1 MADTKTS
8 EVKPPRK
15 RGLWWRVLLW
25 FVAIFVVLVVV
36 VYFVATSSAFL
47 QHQILPR
54 VSKSINAEVT
64 VSSAE
69 LHPFSLVVLHD
80 LKVQPM
86 TQATNQP
93 PLLTAREARVKYS
106 LLDIIGG
113 NIHVDDMVIDSPR
126 IQIVTNADGTSNLD
140 PLLKGKAE
148 SGKRESGKNGKAA
161 KPLQVNVRKVTI
173 SDGSLSFIENHENGT
188 RDLVEL
194 TNLGVTLTGLRNG
207 EAGKVQMSAIL
218 RDENN
223 PPAPAMYGLLQA
235 KVDGSFNF
243 SFTPDLK
250 ANKIFGDAHLDISQA
265 AGAFSD
271 FAKLTG
277 VLHCDLSPTEIKEV
291 SLNFEKD
298 GVHLGELRASGPF
311 EAAKSQG
318 KLNVELLAV
327 DKKVLNL
334 LGAKSGFDFG
344 STTIT
349 STNQIELSKE
359 GKAIA
364 AVGELTAGKFQLSR
378 TNESTPAIDLRAD
391 YNVSVDQTE
400 QTALLQ
406 KLNVAGTQNGKTLLR
421 GELTS
426 PMTLAWGNQTNAVG
440 DSAFTL
446 AVTKLNLADWKVFL
460 GELTSA
466 GILDLN
472 LKLLSQQSGKRLTF
486 EATNQIENLAV
497 DLGGQKLNDVTVAF
511 NAHGTATDLKQFN
524 LSDYGL
530 QLAKSNRTALNI
542 SGSGTYNLTNQN
554 ADLQVDLKATLGRL
568 LPLLGQTNMTASAGA
583 AELKGH
589 VTQKAETQT
598 VNGTLTLTNFTG
610 NFAGNEFTDFAT
622 AMALDVSKTPEQI
635 EIRKAAGTLTENRKA
650 GGSFDLSG
658 NYSLGKTPSQLAVKF
673 SGLNENGL
681 RPFLASMLAGKKL
694 VSVAVDGTASAQ
706 RGANGDSAIKADLQV
721 TNLVVSDPAHALPA
735 TPLEAK
741 MRLDASLAKQIAEVR
756 QLQLTLTPTV
766 RAKNQFQ
773 LQGKVDMSKTNAMQ
787 GSLTLSSD
795 SLDLT
800 SYYDLFAG
808 TNQAA
813 TAKNQ
818 KAGNAPAA
826 ASQAA
831 SSSAQALAT
840 NQLPFRNFTVEVN
853 VREFYLR
860 EIAATNFLTTVKLD
874 GSHVSLKPFQLTLNS
889 SPMRLSADVDM
900 SVPGYKWAVMFATT
914 NVPFTP
920 LWNTFEADAK
930 GQVAGTLSAFLD
942 LSGVGTEGESLQK
955 SLKGTFNIGTTN
967 LNLDV
972 SKIRSPVLRDIV
984 AVVAKLPDLFDNPV
998 SGAES
1003 LLSGMAGKTL
1013 GKVSGGLGDDVSR
1026 SPIDIIT
1033 ARGTAGDGRVTV
1045 EQAIARSTVFEAD
1058 ITNGTVTLAP
1068 VLTNSPINF
1077 PISIALSGPIAQ
1089 RIPYLASN
1097 DTSTNAVASTNSN
1110 ASASTNATANL
1121 SYVKVPDF
1129 YVEKGT
1135 LGKPKPSINAG
1146 SLGKGVIQK
1155 IIPGLGGGGGT
1166 NGTGNLLQGI
1176 GGLLHAGGGNTNQT
1190 GTNQPSTNQSPVN
1203 NLLNRFLK

>member
-1 MADTKTS
+1 MADTDTKTP
-8 EVKPPRK
+8 EAKPPRK
-15 RGLWWRVLLW
+15 RGLWLRVLLW
-25 FVAIFVVLVVV
+25 FVAVFVVLLVV

-54 VSKSINAEVT
+54 VSKSINADVT

-80 LKVQPM
+80 LKVQPV

-113 NIHVDDMVIDSPR
+113 NIHVDELMIDSPR

-140 PLLKGKAE
+140 PLLKSKGEKAKSGKAE
-148 SGKRESGKNGKAA
+148 SGKNS
-161 KPLQVNVRKVTI
+161 KPLQVNVRKATI
-173 SDGSLSFIENHENGT
+173 SDGSLSFIENHQNGT

-207 EAGKVQMSAIL
+207 EAGKMQFSAIL

-250 ANKIFGDAHLDISQA
+250 PNKIFGDAHLDISQA

-271 FAKLTG
+271 FAKLIG

-311 EAAKSQG
+311 EAQKSQG

-359 GKAIA
+359 GKAIS
-364 AVGELTAGKFQLSR
+364 AVGELSAGKFQLSR
-378 TNESTPAIDLRAD
+378 TNESTPAVDLRAD
-391 YNVSVDQTE
+391 YNVSMDQTE

-406 KLNVAGTQNGKTLLR
+406 KLNVAGTQNGRALLR

-426 PMTLAWGNQTNAVG
+426 PMTLAWGSQTNTVG
-440 DSAFTL
+440 DSAFSL

-460 GELTSA
+460 GELASA

-472 LKLLSQQSGKRLTF
+472 LKVLSQQSGKKLTF
-486 EATNQIENLAV
+486 DATNQIENLAV
-497 DLGGQKLNDVTVAF
+497 SLGGQKLNDVSLVL
-511 NAHGTATDLKQFN
+511 NAHGTAADLKQFN

-530 QLAKSNRTALNI
+530 QLGKSNRTALTI

-554 ADLQVDLKATLGRL
+554 ADLQVDLKATLARF
-568 LPLLGQTNMTASAGA
+568 LPLLGQTNMAASAGT
-583 AELKGH
+583 AELKGR

-598 VNGTLTLTNFTG
+598 VDGTLTLTNFTG

-622 AMALDVSKTPEQI
+622 AMALDVSKTLEQI
-635 EIRKAAGTLTENRKA
+635 EIRKAAGTLTENRKP
-650 GGSFDLSG
+650 GGSFDVSG
-658 NYSLGKTPSQLAVKF
+658 NYSLGKTPSQLSVKF
-673 SGLNENGL
+673 SGLNESGL
-681 RPFLASMLAGKKL
+681 GPFLAPMLAGKKL

-706 RGANGDSAIKADLQV
+706 RSANGDSAIKADLQV
-721 TNLVVSDPAHALPA
+721 TNLVVSDPGHSLPA
-735 TPLEAK
+735 TPLEAR

-756 QLQLTLTPTV
+756 QLQLTLTPTA

-800 SYYDLFAG
+800 SYYDLFGG
-808 TNQAA
+808 TNQAVA
-813 TAKNQ
+813 VKNQ
-818 KAGNAPAA
+818 KAPGTPAT
-826 ASQAA
+826 SQPAVR
-831 SSSAQALAT
+831 AQAAT
-840 NQLPFRNFTVEVN
+840 NQLPFKNFTVEAN

-860 EIAATNFLTTVKLD
+860 EIAGTNFLATVKVD
-874 GSHVSLKPFQLTLNS
+874 GAHVLLKPFQLTLNN
-889 SPMRLSADVDM
+889 SPMRGSADVDM
-900 SVPGYKWAVMFATT
+900 SVPGYKWAVTFATT
-914 NVPFTP
+914 NAPFAP

-930 GQVAGTLSAFLD
+930 GQVGGTLSVFAD
-942 LSGVGTEGESLQK
+942 MSGVGTEGESLQK

-972 SKIRSPVLRDIV
+972 AKIRNPVLRDIV

-1003 LLSGMAGKTL
+1003 LLSGMAGKTV
-1013 GKVSGGLGDDVSR
+1013 GKVTGGLGDDVSR
-1026 SPIDIIT
+1026 SPIDIFT

-1045 EQAIARSTVFEAD
+1045 EQAIVRSTVFQAD

-1068 VLTNSPINF
+1068 VLTNSAINLPIG
-1077 PISIALSGPIAQ
+1077 IALSRPIAQ

-1097 DTSTNAVASTNSN
+1097 DTATNAVASTNAN
-1110 ASASTNATANL
+1110 ASANTNGTANL

-1135 LGKPKPSINAG
+1135 LGKPKPGINAG
-1146 SLGKGVIQK
+1146 SFGKGMVQK
-1155 IIPGLGGGGGT
+1155 IIPGLGGGGT

-1176 GGLLHAGGGNTNQT
+1176 GGFLQGSGANTNQT
-1190 GTNQPSTNQSPVN
+1190 GTNQPSTNQAPIN